1 MSQWEVDDFFFFFI
15 CLLCKNWVLSAKILI
30 KDLGD
35 LNVLWA
41 AKLWHAVIL
50 VLPNLCH
57 RRAQEDLLDYRSW
70 KHKPLEKLSAKEHG
84 VYFIGLICYYGEII
98 LACFPAIQVPLQPN
112 ATISRIVW
120 RQSCCPAHQW
130 PWVIPKGEYT
140 SQREMLEP
148 GTKNGRLNIN

>member
-70 KHKPLEKLSAKEHG
+70 KRKPLEKLSAKEHG

-120 RQSCCPAHQW
+120 RQSCCLEWYPRENTHPSEKCW
-130 PWVIPKGEYT
+130 
-140 SQREMLEP
+140 SQ
-148 GTKNGRLNIN
+148 GQKNGRLNIN